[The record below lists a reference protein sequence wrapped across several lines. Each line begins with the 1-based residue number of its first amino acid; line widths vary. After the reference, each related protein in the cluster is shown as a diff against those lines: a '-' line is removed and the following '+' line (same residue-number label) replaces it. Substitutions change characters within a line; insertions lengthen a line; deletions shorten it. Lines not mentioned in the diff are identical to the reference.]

1 MGGAVN
7 LAVRDVRRHLA
18 RFVGTAAGLGLLL
31 SVVIAMQG
39 IYAGMVD
46 DATILTRA
54 MHADLWLVQRDTRG
68 PFAEGSRLD
77 PSVEGRAASVPGVR
91 SARPYTYQLIQR
103 EHRGNIMRIALVG
116 LGWPMDPGRSLP
128 LVRGRRLQ
136 QPHGEMIVDA
146 SLGIGI
152 GESLVLAGEPY
163 RVVGLTKNAL
173 TSGGDSVAFLSVA
186 DAELVAFDQPKEAVV
201 LERQRVVERLRRTD
215 LGRGQPALED
225 LATDPGWRSPALASP
240 PVAAVLVEADPHRL
254 AEVRETMRSWG
265 DVSVF
270 SQEEEEALLL
280 GGVVQR
286 ARMQIGLFTAILT
299 LTAAVIV
306 MMVIYNL
313 TLEKTH
319 DLAVLKLMG
328 APRPRLLGLIL
339 QQAWLLGALGYAV
352 AFAMGEVAFPLF
364 PRRVLITPMISLVAP
379 LATLG
384 IVTLASMLGLAHVM
398 RIDPARA
405 LEG

>member
-1 MGGAVN
+1 MN
-7 LAVRDVRRHLA
+7 LALRDVRRHLA
-18 RFVGTAAGLGLLL
+18 RFAGTAAGLGLLL

-77 PSVEGRAASVPGVR
+77 PSVEGRAAAVPGVR
-91 SARPYTYQLIQR
+91 SARPYTYQLLQR
-103 EHRGNIMRIALVG
+103 AHRGAVLRIALVG
-116 LGWPMDPGRSLP
+116 LGWPDDPGRTLP

-136 QPHGEMIVDA
+136 QAHGEMIVDA
-146 SLGIGI
+146 SLGLGV
-152 GESLVLAGEPY
+152 GATLTLAGEPY

-173 TSGGDSVAFLSVA
+173 TSGGDSVAFVTVA
-186 DAELVAFDQPKEAVV
+186 DAELIALDQPAEAAL

-215 LGRGQPALED
+215 LGRGQPALAD
-225 LATDPGWRSPALASP
+225 LATDPRWRPPALASP

-254 AEVRETMRSWG
+254 AEVRQVMRSWG
-265 DVSVF
+265 DVTVY
-270 SQEEEEALLL
+270 SQAEEEALLL
-280 GGVVQR
+280 AGVVQR
-286 ARMQIGLFTAILT
+286 ARMQIGLFTVILT
-299 LTAAVIV
+299 ITAAVIV

-328 APRPRLLGLIL
+328 APRPRLLGLVL

-352 AFAMGEVAFPLF
+352 AWGLGALLFPQF
-364 PRRVLITPMISLVAP
+364 PRRVLLTDAIALVAP
-379 LATLG
+379 LATMA
-384 IVTLASMLGLAHVM
+384 IVTLASLLGLAHVL
-398 RIDPARA
+398 RIDPSRA

>member
-1 MGGAVN
+1 VN
-7 LAVRDVRRHLA
+7 LALRDVRRHLA

-54 MHADLWLVQRDTRG
+54 MRADLWVVQRDTRG

-77 PSVEGRAASVPGVR
+77 PSVEARAAAVPGVR
-91 SARPYTYQLIQR
+91 TARPYTYQLIQR
-103 EHRGNIMRIALVG
+103 EHRGAVLRIALVG
-116 LGWPMDPGRSLP
+116 LGWPDDQGRSLP
-128 LVRGRRLQ
+128 LVRGRHLQ
-136 QPHGEMIVDA
+136 QSHGEMILDA
-146 SLGIGI
+146 SLGLGI
-152 GESLVLAGEPY
+152 GESLTLAGEPY
-163 RVVGLTKNAL
+163 RVVGLTRNAL
-173 TSGGDSVAFLSVA
+173 TSGGESVAFVSVV
-186 DAELVAFDQPKEAVV
+186 DAELIAFDQPAEAAV
-201 LERQRVVERLRRTD
+201 LERERVVERLRRTD

-225 LATDPGWRSPALASP
+225 LATNPRWRAPALASP
-240 PVAAVLVEADPHRL
+240 PVAAVLVQADPHRL
-254 AEVRETMRSWG
+254 AEVREVMRSWG
-265 DVSVF
+265 DVSVY
-270 SQEEEEALLL
+270 SQGEEEALLL

-286 ARMQIGLFTAILT
+286 ARMQIGLFTVILT

-306 MMVIYNL
+306 MMVMYNL

-328 APRPRLLGLIL
+328 APGPRLLGLVL

-352 AFAMGEVAFPLF
+352 AYGMGAVVFPMF
-364 PRRVLITPMISLVAP
+364 PRRVLITDTITLVAP
-379 LATLG
+379 LATMA
-384 IVTLASMLGLAHVM
+384 IVTLASVLGLTHVM
-398 RIDPARA
+398 RIDPSRA

>member
-1 MGGAVN
+1 MN
-7 LAVRDVRRHLA
+7 LALRDVRRHLA

-31 SVVIAMQG
+31 SVVVAMQG

-77 PSVEGRAASVPGVR
+77 PSVEARAASVPGVR
-91 SARPYTYQLIQR
+91 TARPYTYQLIQR
-103 EHRGNIMRIALVG
+103 EHRGAVMRIALVG
-116 LGWPMDPGRSLP
+116 LGWPDDPGRSLP

-146 SLGIGI
+146 SLGLGI
-152 GESLVLAGEPY
+152 GEKLMLAGEHY
-163 RVVGLTKNAL
+163 RVVGLTRNAL
-173 TSGGDSVAFLSVA
+173 TSGGDSVAFMTVS
-186 DAELVAFDQPKEAVV
+186 DAELVAFDQPPEAAV

-225 LATDPGWRSPALASP
+225 LATDPRWRAPALASP

-254 AEVRETMRSWG
+254 AEVREVMRSWG
-265 DVSVF
+265 DVSVY
-270 SQEEEEALLL
+270 SQSEEEALLL

-306 MMVIYNL
+306 MMVMYNL

-328 APRPRLLGLIL
+328 APKPRLLGLVL

-352 AFAMGEVAFPLF
+352 AFALGEIVFPMF
-364 PRRVLITPMISLVAP
+364 PRRVLITETISMVAP
-379 LATLG
+379 VATMA
-384 IVTLASMLGLAHVM
+384 IVTLASILGLTHVM
-398 RIDPARA
+398 RIDPSRA

>member
-1 MGGAVN
+1 MN
-7 LAVRDVRRHLA
+7 LALRDVRRHLA
-18 RFVGTAAGLGLLL
+18 RFIGTAAGLGLLL
-31 SVVIAMQG
+31 SVVVAMQG

-54 MHADLWLVQRDTRG
+54 MGADLWLVQRDTRG

-77 PSVEGRAASVPGVR
+77 PSVEARAAAVPGVR

-103 EHRGNIMRIALVG
+103 EHRGAVMRIALVG
-116 LGWPMDPGRSLP
+116 LGWPDDSGHSLP
-128 LVRGRRLQ
+128 LVRGRRLL

-146 SLGIGI
+146 SLGLGL
-152 GESLVLAGEPY
+152 GESLTLAGERY
-163 RVVGLTKNAL
+163 RIVGLTRNAL
-173 TSGGDSVAFLSVA
+173 TSGGDSVAFVSVA
-186 DAELVAFDQPKEAVV
+186 DAELIAFDQPAEATL
-201 LERQRVVERLRRTD
+201 LERQRVVARLRRTD
-215 LGRGQPALED
+215 VGRGQPALEE
-225 LATDPGWRSPALASP
+225 LATDPRWRAPALASP
-240 PVAAVLVEADPHRL
+240 PVAAVLIETDPHRL
-254 AEVRETMRSWG
+254 AEVREVMRRWG
-265 DVSVF
+265 DVSVY

-286 ARMQIGLFTAILT
+286 ARMQIGLFTVILT

-306 MMVIYNL
+306 MMVMYNL

-328 APRPRLLGLIL
+328 APRPRLLGLVL

-352 AFAMGEVAFPLF
+352 ALAMGELVFPMF
-364 PRRVLITPMISLVAP
+364 PRRVLITETISLVAP
-379 LATLG
+379 VATMG
-384 IVTLASMLGLAHVM
+384 IVTLASILGLVHVM
-398 RIDPARA
+398 RIDPSRA

>member
-1 MGGAVN
+1 MN
-7 LAVRDVRRHLA
+7 LALRDVRRHLGG
-18 RFVGTAAGLGLLL
+18 FVGTALGLGLLL

-39 IYAGMVD
+39 IYAGLVD

-54 MHADLWLVQRDTRG
+54 MHADLWVVQRDTRG

-77 PSVEGRAASVPGVR
+77 PSVEARAAEVPGVR

-103 EHRGNIMRIALVG
+103 EHRGHVLRIALVG
-116 LGWPMDPGRSLP
+116 LGWPDDPGRSLP

-136 QPHGEMIVDA
+136 APHGEMIVDA
-146 SLGIGI
+146 SLGLGI
-152 GESLVLAGEPY
+152 GESLTLAREHY

-173 TSGGDSVAFLSVA
+173 TSGGDSVAFMSVA
-186 DAELVAFDQPKEAVV
+186 DAELVQYDQSPEATL
-201 LERQRVVERLRRTD
+201 LERVRVVERLRRTD

-225 LATDPGWRSPALASP
+225 LATDPRWRAPALASP
-240 PVAAVLVEADPHRL
+240 PVAAVLIDADPHRN
-254 AEVRETMRSWG
+254 AEVRETLHTWG
-265 DVSVF
+265 DVSVYTQA
-270 SQEEEEALLL
+270 QEEELLL

-286 ARMQIGLFTAILT
+286 ARMQIGLFTVILT

-328 APRPRLLGLIL
+328 APRPRLLGFVL
-339 QQAWLLGALGYAV
+339 QQAWLLGAMAY
-352 AFAMGEVAFPLF
+352 AFAATMGELAFPLF
-364 PRRVLITPMISLVAP
+364 PRRVLITEAISLVAP
-379 LATLG
+379 LATFG
-384 IVTLASMLGLAHVM
+384 VVTLASLLGLGHVM

>member
-1 MGGAVN
+1 VN
-7 LAVRDVRRHLA
+7 LALRDVRRHLA

-31 SVVIAMQG
+31 SVVVAMQG

-77 PSVEGRAASVPGVR
+77 PSIEARAAAVPGVR

-103 EHRGNIMRIALVG
+103 EHRGAVMRIALVG
-116 LGWPMDPGRSLP
+116 LGWPDDSGHTLP

-136 QPHGEMIVDA
+136 QAHGEMIVDA
-146 SLGIGI
+146 SLGLGI
-152 GESLVLAGEPY
+152 GESLRLADDEY

-173 TSGGDSVAFLSVA
+173 TSGGDSVAFLSVG
-186 DAELVAFDQPKEAVV
+186 DAELIALDQPAEAAV

-215 LGRGQPALED
+215 LGRGQPTLEG
-225 LATDPGWRSPALASP
+225 LATDPRWRAPALASP
-240 PVAAVLVEADPHRL
+240 PVAAVLVVADGHRI
-254 AEVRETMRSWG
+254 AEVREIMRSWG
-265 DVSVF
+265 DVSVY

-286 ARMQIGLFTAILT
+286 ARMQIGLFTVILT

-306 MMVIYNL
+306 MMVLYNL

-328 APRPRLLGLIL
+328 APRTRLLGLIL
-339 QQAWLLGALGYAV
+339 QQAWLLGALAYAV
-352 AFAMGEVAFPLF
+352 AFAMGEFVFPMF
-364 PRRVLITPMISLVAP
+364 PRRVLITETISLVAP

-384 IVTLASMLGLAHVM
+384 IVTLASILGLTHVL
-398 RIDPARA
+398 RIDPSHA